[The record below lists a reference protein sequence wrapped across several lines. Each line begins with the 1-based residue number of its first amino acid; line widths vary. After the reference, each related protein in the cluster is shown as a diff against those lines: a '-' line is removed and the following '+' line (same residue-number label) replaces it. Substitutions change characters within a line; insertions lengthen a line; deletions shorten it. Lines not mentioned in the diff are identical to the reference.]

1 MRVRTR
7 HHFTGLAATRRA
19 AAASTRS
26 AGSRAAP
33 SATLTTATLA
43 TATLATAALTVA
55 TLAVGLCV
63 AAPLAA
69 QSVTPAGDAG
79 LGRLLAEI
87 ERLAPNSGGAV
98 GVGAVHIETGR
109 AVWFNEDERFP
120 MASTYK
126 VPIAVQLLSR
136 VDRGEISL
144 ADMVELEPADIHP
157 GSGTISNLFDDPG
170 VALSLRNLLELM
182 LLISDNSATD
192 LTLTAAGGPDAVNA
206 RMAELRVD
214 GLSVDRPTSSLIG
227 DYSGV
232 ETPADGRISLSEFRD
247 LAGNVSPTDREAAR
261 ATFATDPRDTSTPR
275 AMAHL
280 LAMTWAG
287 QALGSMSTEVFKDIM
302 LRVQTGTGRIK
313 GVLPPG
319 TPVGHKTGTIG
330 GTTNDVGYIYL
341 PDGAGHVI
349 TVVFVKDSDRPVP
362 AREATIAQISRAIYD
377 YFLFNPGDAGSGSAA
392 NPGLASAG
400 GSARGDNPR
409 FGVWKLRSDAP
420 RPAINI
426 MTYEPRGDGGMR
438 ITVESTNA
446 RGGESKWSYDTMFDG
461 KFRPVM
467 GRDGVETA
475 VEVVDEFTNRITS
488 RRDGR
493 VTQVIINVLSE
504 DGNRIDNEYRST
516 DANGN
521 ERVSHAVYERIGG

>member
-1 MRVRTR
+1 MRLRTS
-7 HHFTGLAATRRA
+7 LAM
-19 AAASTRS
+19 
-26 AGSRAAP
+26 
-33 SATLTTATLA
+33 ATLA
-43 TATLATAALTVA
+43 AGLLPAIPLT
-55 TLAVGLCV
+55 
-63 AAPLAA
+63 A
-69 QSVTPAGDAG
+69 QSVMPAGDAG

-87 ERLAPNSGGAV
+87 ERLAPNSGGTV
-98 GVGAVHIETGR
+98 GVGAIHLETGR
-109 AVWFNEDERFP
+109 AVWFNEDDRFP

-144 ADMVELEPADIHP
+144 ADMVELEPTDIHP
-157 GSGTISNLFDDPG
+157 GSGTISNLFNDPG
-170 VALSLRNLLELM
+170 VSLSLRNLLELM

-206 RMAELRVD
+206 RMSELGVE
-214 GLSVDRPTSSLIG
+214 GLSVNRPTSVLIG

-232 ETPADGRISLSEFRD
+232 ETPADGRISMVEFRD
-247 LAGNVSPTDREAAR
+247 RAGGVSAPERDAAREA
-261 ATFATDPRDTSTPR
+261 FSTDTRDTSTPR

-287 QALGSMSTEVFKDIM
+287 KALGSKNTEVFKDVM

-319 TPVGHKTGTIG
+319 TQVGHKTGTIG

-341 PDGAGHVI
+341 PDNAGHVI
-349 TVVFVKDSDRPVP
+349 TVVFVKDSERPVP

-377 YFLFNPGDAGSGSAA
+377 YFLFNPGAPADVAA
-392 NPGLASAG
+392 R
-400 GSARGDNPR
+400 RGNPR
-409 FGVWKLRSDAP
+409 YGVWKLRSDAP
-420 RPAINI
+420 PPSLNV
-426 MTYEPRGDGGMR
+426 MTYEPWGDGGMK
-438 ITVESTNA
+438 ITVESTNS

-461 KFRPVM
+461 AFQPVT
-467 GRDGVETA
+467 GREGVETA
-475 VEVVDEFTNRITS
+475 VEVVDQYTNRITS
-488 RRDGR
+488 RRDGQ

-516 DANGN
+516 DADGN
-521 ERVSHAVYERIGG
+521 ERVSHAVYERIGEVQGR

>member
-1 MRVRTR
+1 MRLGTR
-7 HHFTGLAATRRA
+7 LSLARLSTAVLVVGLW
-19 AAASTRS
+19 
-26 AGSRAAP
+26 
-33 SATLTTATLA
+33 SAT
-43 TATLATAALTVA
+43 
-55 TLAVGLCV
+55 
-63 AAPLAA
+63 PLAA
-69 QSVTPAGDAG
+69 QSVTPDGDPG

-87 ERLAPNSGGAV
+87 ERLAPSSGGTV

-157 GSGTISNLFDDPG
+157 GSGTISSLFDDPG

-206 RMAELRVD
+206 RMGELGVE
-214 GLSVDRPTSSLIG
+214 GLSVNRPTSSLIG

-232 ETPADGRISLSEFRD
+232 ETPADGRISMAEFRNRAAD
-247 LAGNVSPTDREAAR
+247 VTADEREAAR
-261 ATFATDPRDTSTPR
+261 EAFSTDARDTSTPR

-287 QALGSMSTEVFKDIM
+287 KALGSKNTEVFKDVM

-341 PDGAGHVI
+341 PDG
-349 TVVFVKDSDRPVP
+349 
-362 AREATIAQISRAIYD
+362 
-377 YFLFNPGDAGSGSAA
+377 PG
-392 NPGLASAG
+392 
-400 GSARGDNPR
+400 
-409 FGVWKLRSDAP
+409 
-420 RPAINI
+420 
-426 MTYEPRGDGGMR
+426 T
-438 ITVESTNA
+438 
-446 RGGESKWSYDTMFDG
+446 
-461 KFRPVM
+461 
-467 GRDGVETA
+467 
-475 VEVVDEFTNRITS
+475 
-488 RRDGR
+488 
-493 VTQVIINVLSE
+493 
-504 DGNRIDNEYRST
+504 
-516 DANGN
+516 
-521 ERVSHAVYERIGG
+521 

>member
-1 MRVRTR
+1 MTR
-7 HHFTGLAATRRA
+7 FTRLAAA
-19 AAASTRS
+19 M
-26 AGSRAAP
+26 
-33 SATLTTATLA
+33 
-43 TATLATAALTVA
+43 
-55 TLAVGLCV
+55 LAVALLP
-63 AAPLAA
+63 ALPLAA
-69 QSVTPAGDAG
+69 QSVTPADDPG

-87 ERLAPNSGGAV
+87 GRLAPSSGGTV

-136 VDRGEISL
+136 VDRGEITL
-144 ADMVELEPADIHP
+144 ADMVELEPGDIHP

-192 LTLTAAGGPDAVNA
+192 LTLTAAGGPGAVNA
-206 RMAELRVD
+206 RMTELRVD
-214 GLSVDRPTSSLIG
+214 GLSVDRPTSVLIG

-232 ETPADGRISLSEFRD
+232 DTPEDGRISLSEFRG
-247 LAGNVSPTDREAAR
+247 LAGDVTATDRAAAR
-261 ATFATDPRDTSTPR
+261 ETFATDPRDTSTPR

-287 QALGSMSTEVFKDIM
+287 KALGSKNTEVFKDIM

-349 TVVFVKDSDRPVP
+349 TVVFVKDSERPVP
-362 AREATIAQISRAIYD
+362 VREAAIAQISRAIYD
-377 YFLFNPGDAGSGSAA
+377 YFLFNPGTPADAAA
-392 NPGLASAG
+392 G
-400 GSARGDNPR
+400 RDNPR
-409 FGVWKLRSDAP
+409 YGVWKLRSDAP
-420 RPAINI
+420 PPSLNV
-426 MTYEPRGDGGMR
+426 MTYEPWEDGGMK

-446 RGGESKWSYDTMFDG
+446 RGGESKWSYETMFDG
-461 KFRPVM
+461 AFHPVT

-504 DGNRIDNEYRST
+504 DGDRIDNEYRST
-516 DANGN
+516 DAEGN

>member
-1 MRVRTR
+1 MRIRTLR
-7 HHFTGLAATRRA
+7 SFTR
-19 AAASTRS
+19 
-26 AGSRAAP
+26 
-33 SATLTTATLA
+33 
-43 TATLATAALTVA
+43 
-55 TLAVGLCV
+55 LAVGTLAIGILV
-63 AAPLAA
+63 ANPVAA
-69 QSVTPAGDAG
+69 QSVTPAGDPG

-87 ERLAPNSGGAV
+87 ERLAPSSGGTV

-136 VDRGEISL
+136 VDRGEITL
-144 ADMVELEPADIHP
+144 ADMIDVEPSDIHP

-170 VALSLRNLLELM
+170 VSLSLRNLLELM

-232 ETPADGRISLSEFRD
+232 ETPADGRISMSEFRER
-247 LAGNVSPTDREAAR
+247 AGEVSAAEREAAQE
-261 ATFATDPRDTSTPR
+261 AFATDPRDTSTPR

-287 QALGSMSTEVFKDIM
+287 KALGSKNTEVFKDIM

-341 PDGAGHVI
+341 PGDAGHVI
-349 TVVFVKDSDRPVP
+349 TVVFVKDSGRPVP

-377 YFLFNPGDAGSGSAA
+377 YFLFNPGDGAGGAAAGADAGSGADAA
-392 NPGLASAG
+392 AGAGDASA
-400 GSARGDNPR
+400 SGDNPR
-409 FGVWKLRSDAP
+409 YGVWRLRSDAP

-426 MTYEPRGDGGMR
+426 MTYEPWGDGGMR

-446 RGGESKWSYDTMFDG
+446 RGRDAKWSYDTMFDG
-461 KFRPVM
+461 EFRPVT

-475 VEVVDEFTNRITS
+475 VEVVDAFTNRITS
-488 RRDGR
+488 RRDGET
-493 VTQVIINVLSE
+493 TQVIINVLSE

-516 DANGN
+516 DADGN
-521 ERVSHAVYERIGG
+521 ERVSHAVYERVADVSGR

>member
-1 MRVRTR
+1 MRLRTR
-7 HHFTGLAATRRA
+7 HYFTGRAATKRA
-19 AAASTRS
+19 TATQAR
-26 AGSRAAP
+26 
-33 SATLTTATLA
+33 ATLTTATLA
-43 TATLATAALTVA
+43 
-55 TLAVGLCV
+55 VGLV
-63 AAPLAA
+63 AAVPLAA
-69 QSVTPAGDAG
+69 QSVTPEGDPG

-87 ERLAPNSGGAV
+87 ERLAPSSGGTV

-136 VDRGEISL
+136 VDRGEITL
-144 ADMVELEPADIHP
+144 ADMVELEPGDIHP

-206 RMAELRVD
+206 RMSELNVD
-214 GLSVDRPTSSLIG
+214 GLSVNRPTSVLIG

-232 ETPADGRISLSEFRD
+232 ETPADGRISMAEFRER
-247 LAGNVSPTDREAAR
+247 AGEVSASEREAAR
-261 ATFATDPRDTSTPR
+261 EAFSTDPQDTSTPR

-287 QALGSMSTEVFKDIM
+287 KALGSKNTEVFKDVM

-341 PDGAGHVI
+341 PDDAGHVI
-349 TVVFVKDSDRPVP
+349 TVVFVKDSERPVP

-377 YFLFNPGDAGSGSAA
+377 YFLFNPGTPADPSADRA
-392 NPGLASAG
+392 NP
-400 GSARGDNPR
+400 RY
-409 FGVWKLRSDAP
+409 GVWKLRSDAP
-420 RPAINI
+420 APALNV
-426 MTYEPRGDGGMR
+426 MTYDPWGDGGMK

-446 RGGESKWSYDTMFDG
+446 RGGEAKWSYETMFDG
-461 KFRPVM
+461 EFRPVT

-475 VEVVDEFTNRITS
+475 VEVVDRYTNRITS

-516 DANGN
+516 DADGN
-521 ERVSHAVYERIGG
+521 ERVSHAVYERIGR

>member
-1 MRVRTR
+1 MRPRTR
-7 HHFTGLAATRRA
+7 PSFTRLAA
-19 AAASTRS
+19 
-26 AGSRAAP
+26 
-33 SATLTTATLA
+33 
-43 TATLATAALTVA
+43 A
-55 TLAVGLCV
+55 TLAVALLP
-63 AAPLAA
+63 ALPLAA
-69 QSVTPAGDAG
+69 QSVTPAGDPG

-87 ERLAPNSGGAV
+87 ERLAPGSGGTV

-144 ADMVELEPADIHP
+144 ADMVELEPGDIHP

-206 RMAELRVD
+206 RMAELRVE
-214 GLSVDRPTSSLIG
+214 GLSVNRPTSVLIG

-232 ETPADGRISLSEFRD
+232 ETPEDGRISLSQFRD
-247 LAGNVSPTDREAAR
+247 RAEGVSASERDAAREA
-261 ATFATDPRDTSTPR
+261 FSTDARDTSTPR

-287 QALGSMSTEVFKDIM
+287 KALGSKNTEVFKDIM

-349 TVVFVKDSDRPVP
+349 TVVFVRDSERPVP

-377 YFLFNPGDAGSGSAA
+377 YFLFNPGAATEAAAQRA
-392 NPGLASAG
+392 NP
-400 GSARGDNPR
+400 RY
-409 FGVWKLRSDAP
+409 GVWKLRSDAP
-420 RPAINI
+420 PPSLNV
-426 MTYEPRGDGGMR
+426 MTYEPWGDGGMK

-461 KFRPVM
+461 EFQPVT
-467 GRDGVETA
+467 GREGVETA

-516 DANGN
+516 DADGN

>member
-1 MRVRTR
+1 M
-7 HHFTGLAATRRA
+7 
-19 AAASTRS
+19 
-26 AGSRAAP
+26 
-33 SATLTTATLA
+33 
-43 TATLATAALTVA
+43 
-55 TLAVGLCV
+55 
-63 AAPLAA
+63 
-69 QSVTPAGDAG
+69 
-79 LGRLLAEI
+79 
-87 ERLAPNSGGAV
+87 

-136 VDRGEISL
+136 VDRGEITL
-144 ADMVELEPADIHP
+144 ADMVELEPGDIHP

-192 LTLTAAGGPDAVNA
+192 LTLTAAGGPGAVNA

-214 GLSVDRPTSSLIG
+214 GLSVDRPTSVLIG

-232 ETPADGRISLSEFRD
+232 DTPEDGRISLSEFRG
-247 LAGNVSPTDREAAR
+247 LAGDVTATDRAAAR
-261 ATFATDPRDTSTPR
+261 ETFATDPRDTSTPR

-287 QALGSMSTEVFKDIM
+287 KALGSKNTEVFKDIM

-349 TVVFVKDSDRPVP
+349 TVVFVKDSERSVP
-362 AREATIAQISRAIYD
+362 AREAAIAQISRAIYD
-377 YFLFNPGDAGSGSAA
+377 YFLFNPGTPADAAA
-392 NPGLASAG
+392 G
-400 GSARGDNPR
+400 RDNPR
-409 FGVWKLRSDAP
+409 FGVWKLRSGAP
-420 RPAINI
+420 PPSLNV
-426 MTYEPRGDGGMR
+426 MTYEPWEDGGMK

-446 RGGESKWSYDTMFDG
+446 RGGESKWSYETMFDG
-461 KFRPVM
+461 AFHPVT

-516 DANGN
+516 DAEGN

>member
-1 MRVRTR
+1 MRLRTS
-7 HHFTGLAATRRA
+7 LAM
-19 AAASTRS
+19 
-26 AGSRAAP
+26 
-33 SATLTTATLA
+33 
-43 TATLATAALTVA
+43 A
-55 TLAVGLCV
+55 TLAVGLLP
-63 AAPLAA
+63 AIPLTA
-69 QSVTPAGDAG
+69 QSVMPAGDAG

-87 ERLAPNSGGAV
+87 ERLAPNSGGTV
-98 GVGAVHIETGR
+98 GVGAIHLETGR
-109 AVWFNEDERFP
+109 AVWFNEDDRFP

-144 ADMVELEPADIHP
+144 ADMVELEPTDIHP

-214 GLSVDRPTSSLIG
+214 GLSVNRPTSVLIG

-232 ETPADGRISLSEFRD
+232 ETPADGRISMAEFRD
-247 LAGNVSPTDREAAR
+247 RAGGVSASERDAAREA
-261 ATFATDPRDTSTPR
+261 FSTDARDTSTPR

-287 QALGSMSTEVFKDIM
+287 KALGSKNTEVFKDIM
-302 LRVQTGTGRIK
+302 LRVQTGAGRIK

-319 TPVGHKTGTIG
+319 TEVGHKTGTIG

-349 TVVFVKDSDRPVP
+349 AVVFVKDSDRPVP
-362 AREATIAQISRAIYD
+362 VREAAIAQISRAIYD
-377 YFLFNPGDAGSGSAA
+377 YFLFNPGAPADVAA
-392 NPGLASAG
+392 
-400 GSARGDNPR
+400 RRDNPR
-409 FGVWKLRSDAP
+409 YGVWKLRSDAP
-420 RPAINI
+420 PPSLNV
-426 MTYEPRGDGGMR
+426 MTYEPWGDGGMK
-438 ITVESTNA
+438 ITVESTNS

-461 KFRPVM
+461 AFQPVT
-467 GRDGVETA
+467 GREGVETA
-475 VEVVDEFTNRITS
+475 VEVVDQYTNRITS
-488 RRDGR
+488 RRDGQ

-516 DANGN
+516 DADGN
-521 ERVSHAVYERIGG
+521 ERVSHAVYERIGEVDGR

>member
-1 MRVRTR
+1 MRPRTR
-7 HHFTGLAATRRA
+7 PSFTRLAA
-19 AAASTRS
+19 
-26 AGSRAAP
+26 
-33 SATLTTATLA
+33 
-43 TATLATAALTVA
+43 A
-55 TLAVGLCV
+55 TLAVALLP
-63 AAPLAA
+63 ALPLAA
-69 QSVTPAGDAG
+69 QSATPAGDPG

-87 ERLAPNSGGAV
+87 ERLAPSSGGTV

-126 VPIAVQLLSR
+126 VPIAVQLLSW

-144 ADMVELEPADIHP
+144 ADMVELEPGDIHP

-206 RMAELRVD
+206 RMAELRVE
-214 GLSVDRPTSSLIG
+214 GLSVNRPTSVLIG

-232 ETPADGRISLSEFRD
+232 ETPEDGRISLSQFRD
-247 LAGNVSPTDREAAR
+247 RAEGVSASERDAAREA
-261 ATFATDPRDTSTPR
+261 FSTDARDTSTPR

-287 QALGSMSTEVFKDIM
+287 KALGSKNTEVFKDIM

-349 TVVFVKDSDRPVP
+349 TVVFVKDSERPVP
-362 AREATIAQISRAIYD
+362 AREGAIAQISRAIYD
-377 YFLFNPGDAGSGSAA
+377 YFLFNPGAPPAAAAQRA
-392 NPGLASAG
+392 NP
-400 GSARGDNPR
+400 RY
-409 FGVWKLRSDAP
+409 GVWKLRSDAP
-420 RPAINI
+420 APSLNV
-426 MTYEPRGDGGMR
+426 MTYEPWGDGGMK

-461 KFRPVM
+461 EFQPVT
-467 GRDGVETA
+467 GREGVETA

-493 VTQVIINVLSE
+493 VTQVIINVLSA

-516 DANGN
+516 DADGN

>member
-1 MRVRTR
+1 MRLRTR
-7 HHFTGLAATRRA
+7 PSLTRFTRLAAA
-19 AAASTRS
+19 M
-26 AGSRAAP
+26 
-33 SATLTTATLA
+33 
-43 TATLATAALTVA
+43 
-55 TLAVGLCV
+55 LAVALLP
-63 AAPLAA
+63 ALPLAA
-69 QSVTPAGDAG
+69 QSVTPADDPG

-87 ERLAPNSGGAV
+87 GRLAPSSGGTV

-136 VDRGEISL
+136 VDRGEITL
-144 ADMVELEPADIHP
+144 ADMVELEPGDIHP

-192 LTLTAAGGPDAVNA
+192 LTLTAAGGPGAVNA
-206 RMAELRVD
+206 RMTELRVD
-214 GLSVDRPTSSLIG
+214 GLSVDRPTSVLIG

-232 ETPADGRISLSEFRD
+232 DTPEDGRISLSEFRG
-247 LAGNVSPTDREAAR
+247 LAGDVTATDRAAAR
-261 ATFATDPRDTSTPR
+261 ETFATDPRDTSTPR

-287 QALGSMSTEVFKDIM
+287 KALGSKNTEVFKDIM

-349 TVVFVKDSDRPVP
+349 TVVFVKDSERPVP
-362 AREATIAQISRAIYD
+362 VREAAIAQISRAIYD
-377 YFLFNPGDAGSGSAA
+377 YFLFNPGTPADAAA
-392 NPGLASAG
+392 G
-400 GSARGDNPR
+400 RDNPR
-409 FGVWKLRSDAP
+409 YGVWKLRSDAP
-420 RPAINI
+420 PPSLNV
-426 MTYEPRGDGGMR
+426 MTYEPWEDGGMK

-446 RGGESKWSYDTMFDG
+446 RGGESKWSYETMFDG
-461 KFRPVM
+461 AFHPVT

-504 DGNRIDNEYRST
+504 DGDRIDNEYRST
-516 DANGN
+516 DAEGN

>member
-1 MRVRTR
+1 MRLGTPRFPATPTAAR
-7 HHFTGLAATRRA
+7 LAAVTM
-19 AAASTRS
+19 
-26 AGSRAAP
+26 
-33 SATLTTATLA
+33 ATVL
-43 TATLATAALTVA
+43 VS
-55 TLAVGLCV
+55 VF
-63 AAPLAA
+63 PLAA
-69 QSVTPAGDAG
+69 QSVTPAGDPG

-87 ERLAPNSGGAV
+87 GRLAPSSGGTV
-98 GVGAVHIETGR
+98 GVGAVHVETGR

-170 VALSLRNLLELM
+170 VTLSLRNLMELM

-232 ETPADGRISLSEFRD
+232 ETPEDGRISMAEFRD
-247 LAGNVSPTDREAAR
+247 RAADVTDGERAAAREA
-261 ATFATDPRDTSTPR
+261 FSTDTRDTSTPR

-287 QALGSMSTEVFKDIM
+287 KALGSKNTEVFKDVM

-349 TVVFVKDSDRPVP
+349 TVVFVKDSERPVP

-377 YFLFNPGDAGSGSAA
+377 YFLFSPGTPADPAASRA
-392 NPGLASAG
+392 NP
-400 GSARGDNPR
+400 RY
-409 FGVWKLRSDAP
+409 GVWKLRSDAP
-420 RPAINI
+420 PPAINV
-426 MTYEPRGDGGMR
+426 MTYEPWGDGGMK
-438 ITVESTNA
+438 ITVESTNG

-461 KFRPVM
+461 AYRPVT

-475 VEVVDEFTNRITS
+475 VEIVDEHTNRITS

-516 DANGN
+516 DTEGN

>member
-1 MRVRTR
+1 MRLRTS
-7 HHFTGLAATRRA
+7 LAM
-19 AAASTRS
+19 
-26 AGSRAAP
+26 
-33 SATLTTATLA
+33 
-43 TATLATAALTVA
+43 A
-55 TLAVGLCV
+55 TLAVGLLPASPV
-63 AAPLAA
+63 AA
-69 QSVTPAGDAG
+69 QSAMPAGDAG

-87 ERLAPNSGGAV
+87 ERLAPNSGGTV
-98 GVGAVHIETGR
+98 GVGAVHVETGR
-109 AVWFNEDERFP
+109 SVWFNEDERFP

-126 VPIAVQLLSR
+126 VPIAVQLLTR

-144 ADMVELEPADIHP
+144 ADMVELESTDIHP

-192 LTLTAAGGPDAVNA
+192 LTLTAAGGPEAVNA
-206 RMAELRVD
+206 RMSELGVE
-214 GLSVDRPTSSLIG
+214 GLTVNRPTSVLIG

-232 ETPADGRISLSEFRD
+232 ETPADGRISMAEFRD
-247 LAGNVSPTDREAAR
+247 RAGGVSAPERDAAREA
-261 ATFATDPRDTSTPR
+261 FSTDARDTSTPR

-287 QALGSMSTEVFKDIM
+287 KALGSKNTEVFKDVM

-319 TPVGHKTGTIG
+319 TQVGHKTGTIG

-341 PDGAGHVI
+341 PDGAGHVL
-349 TVVFVKDSDRPVP
+349 TVVFVKDSGRPVP

-377 YFLFNPGDAGSGSAA
+377 YFLFNPGSPAA
-392 NPGLASAG
+392 ASAQ
-400 GSARGDNPR
+400 RDNPR
-409 FGVWKLRSDAP
+409 YGVWKLRSDAP
-420 RPAINI
+420 PPSLNV
-426 MTYEPRGDGGMR
+426 MTYEPWGDGGMQ
-438 ITVESTNA
+438 ITVESTNS
-446 RGGESKWSYDTMFDG
+446 RGAESKWSYDTMFDG
-461 KFRPVM
+461 AFRPVT
-467 GRDGVETA
+467 GREGVETA
-475 VEVVDEFTNRITS
+475 VEAVDQYTNRITS

-516 DANGN
+516 DADGN
-521 ERVSHAVYERIGG
+521 ERVSHAVYERIGEVDGR

>member
-1 MRVRTR
+1 MRLGTPR
-7 HHFTGLAATRRA
+7 FPAT
-19 AAASTRS
+19 
-26 AGSRAAP
+26 P
-33 SATLTTATLA
+33 
-43 TATLATAALTVA
+43 TAAR
-55 TLAVGLCV
+55 LAVVTMATVLVCV
-63 AAPLAA
+63 FPLAA
-69 QSVTPAGDAG
+69 QSVTPAGDPG

-87 ERLAPNSGGAV
+87 GRLAPSSGGTV
-98 GVGAVHIETGR
+98 GVGAVHVETGR

-136 VDRGEISL
+136 ADRGEISL
-144 ADMVELEPADIHP
+144 ADMVELEPTDIHP

-192 LTLTAAGGPDAVNA
+192 LTLTAAGGPEAVNA
-206 RMAELRVD
+206 RMAELRVE
-214 GLSVDRPTSSLIG
+214 GLSVNRPTSSLIG

-232 ETPADGRISLSEFRD
+232 ETPADGRISMAEFRGRAAD
-247 LAGNVSPTDREAAR
+247 VTDDERTAAREA
-261 ATFATDPRDTSTPR
+261 FSTDMRDTSTPR

-287 QALGSMSTEVFKDIM
+287 KALGSKNTEVFKDVM

-349 TVVFVKDSDRPVP
+349 TVVFVKDSGRPVP

-377 YFLFNPGDAGSGSAA
+377 YFLFNPGTPADPAASRA
-392 NPGLASAG
+392 NPRYGA
-400 GSARGDNPR
+400 
-409 FGVWKLRSDAP
+409 WKLRSDAP
-420 RPAINI
+420 PPAINV
-426 MTYEPRGDGGMR
+426 MTYEPWGDGGMK
-438 ITVESTNA
+438 ITVESTNG

-461 KFRPVM
+461 AYRPVT

-475 VEVVDEFTNRITS
+475 VEIVDAYTNRITS

-516 DANGN
+516 DAEGN

>member
-1 MRVRTR
+1 MRLRTR
-7 HHFTGLAATRRA
+7 PSFTRFTRLAA
-19 AAASTRS
+19 
-26 AGSRAAP
+26 
-33 SATLTTATLA
+33 
-43 TATLATAALTVA
+43 A
-55 TLAVGLCV
+55 TLAVALLP
-63 AAPLAA
+63 ALPLAA
-69 QSVTPAGDAG
+69 QSVSPADDPG

-87 ERLAPNSGGAV
+87 ERLAPGSGGTV

-136 VDRGEISL
+136 VDRGEITL
-144 ADMVELEPADIHP
+144 ADMVELEPGDIHP

-192 LTLTAAGGPDAVNA
+192 LTLTAAGGPGAVNA

-214 GLSVDRPTSSLIG
+214 GLSVDRPTSVLIG

-232 ETPADGRISLSEFRD
+232 ETPGDGRISLSEFRG
-247 LAGNVSPTDREAAR
+247 LAGDVTAADRAAAR
-261 ATFATDPRDTSTPR
+261 ETFATDPRDTSTPR

-287 QALGSMSTEVFKDIM
+287 KALGSKNTEVFKDIM
-302 LRVQTGTGRIK
+302 LRVQTGAGRIK

-349 TVVFVKDSDRPVP
+349 TVVFVKDSERPVP
-362 AREATIAQISRAIYD
+362 VREAAIAQISRAIYD
-377 YFLFNPGDAGSGSAA
+377 YFLFNPGTPADAAA
-392 NPGLASAG
+392 G
-400 GSARGDNPR
+400 RDNPR
-409 FGVWKLRSDAP
+409 YGVWKLRSGAP
-420 RPAINI
+420 PPSLNV
-426 MTYEPRGDGGMR
+426 MTYEPWEDGGMK

-446 RGGESKWSYDTMFDG
+446 RGGESKWSYETMFDG
-461 KFRPVM
+461 AFHPVA

-516 DANGN
+516 DAEGN

>member
-1 MRVRTR
+1 MRLRTR
-7 HHFTGLAATRRA
+7 PSLTRFTRLAA
-19 AAASTRS
+19 
-26 AGSRAAP
+26 
-33 SATLTTATLA
+33 
-43 TATLATAALTVA
+43 A
-55 TLAVGLCV
+55 TLAVALLP
-63 AAPLAA
+63 ALPLAA
-69 QSVTPAGDAG
+69 QSVTPADDPG

-87 ERLAPNSGGAV
+87 ERLAPGSGGTV

-136 VDRGEISL
+136 VDRGEITL
-144 ADMVELEPADIHP
+144 ADMVELEPGDIHP

-192 LTLTAAGGPDAVNA
+192 LTLTAAGGPGAVNA

-214 GLSVDRPTSSLIG
+214 GLSVDRPTSVLIG

-232 ETPADGRISLSEFRD
+232 DTPEDGRISLSEFRD
-247 LAGNVSPTDREAAR
+247 FAGNVTATDRAAAR
-261 ATFATDPRDTSTPR
+261 ETFATDPRDTSTPR

-287 QALGSMSTEVFKDIM
+287 KALGSKNTEVFKDIM

-349 TVVFVKDSDRPVP
+349 TVVFVKDSERPVP
-362 AREATIAQISRAIYD
+362 VREAAIAQISRAIYD
-377 YFLFNPGDAGSGSAA
+377 YFLFNPGTPADAAA
-392 NPGLASAG
+392 G
-400 GSARGDNPR
+400 RDNPR
-409 FGVWKLRSDAP
+409 YGVWKLRSDAP
-420 RPAINI
+420 RPSLNV
-426 MTYEPRGDGGMR
+426 MTYEPWEDGGMK

-446 RGGESKWSYDTMFDG
+446 RGGESKWSYETMFDG
-461 KFRPVM
+461 AFHPVT

-516 DANGN
+516 DADGN

>member
-1 MRVRTR
+1 MRLRTR
-7 HHFTGLAATRRA
+7 RSLTRFTRLAA
-19 AAASTRS
+19 
-26 AGSRAAP
+26 
-33 SATLTTATLA
+33 
-43 TATLATAALTVA
+43 A
-55 TLAVGLCV
+55 TLAVALLP
-63 AAPLAA
+63 ALPLAA
-69 QSVTPAGDAG
+69 QSVTPADDPG

-87 ERLAPNSGGAV
+87 ERLAPGSGGTV

-136 VDRGEISL
+136 VDRGEITL
-144 ADMVELEPADIHP
+144 ADMVELEPGDIHP

-192 LTLTAAGGPDAVNA
+192 LTLTAAGGPGAVNA

-214 GLSVDRPTSSLIG
+214 GLSVDRPTSVLIG

-232 ETPADGRISLSEFRD
+232 DTPEDGRISLSEFRG
-247 LAGNVSPTDREAAR
+247 LAGDVTATDRAAAR
-261 ATFATDPRDTSTPR
+261 ETFATDPRDTSTPR

-287 QALGSMSTEVFKDIM
+287 KALGSKNTEVFKDIM

-349 TVVFVKDSDRPVP
+349 TVVFVKDSERPVP
-362 AREATIAQISRAIYD
+362 VREAAIAQISRAIYD
-377 YFLFNPGDAGSGSAA
+377 YFLFNPGTPADAAA
-392 NPGLASAG
+392 G
-400 GSARGDNPR
+400 RDNPR
-409 FGVWKLRSDAP
+409 YGVWKLRSDAP
-420 RPAINI
+420 PPSLNV
-426 MTYEPRGDGGMR
+426 MTYEPWEDGGMK

-446 RGGESKWSYDTMFDG
+446 RGGESKWSYETMFDG
-461 KFRPVM
+461 AFHPVT

-516 DANGN
+516 DAQGN

>member
-1 MRVRTR
+1 MRLRTR
-7 HHFTGLAATRRA
+7 PSLTRFTRLAA
-19 AAASTRS
+19 
-26 AGSRAAP
+26 
-33 SATLTTATLA
+33 
-43 TATLATAALTVA
+43 A
-55 TLAVGLCV
+55 TLAVALLP
-63 AAPLAA
+63 ALPLAA
-69 QSVTPAGDAG
+69 QSVTPADDPG

-87 ERLAPNSGGAV
+87 ERLAPGSGGTV

-136 VDRGEISL
+136 VDRGEITL
-144 ADMVELEPADIHP
+144 ADMVELEPGDIHP

-192 LTLTAAGGPDAVNA
+192 LTLTAAGGPGAVNA
-206 RMAELRVD
+206 RMAELRID
-214 GLSVDRPTSSLIG
+214 GLSVDRPTSVLIG

-232 ETPADGRISLSEFRD
+232 DTPEDGRISLSEFRG
-247 LAGNVSPTDREAAR
+247 LAGDVTATDRAAAR
-261 ATFATDPRDTSTPR
+261 ETFATDPRDTSTPR

-287 QALGSMSTEVFKDIM
+287 KALGSKNTEVFKDIM

-349 TVVFVKDSDRPVP
+349 TVVFVKDSERPVP
-362 AREATIAQISRAIYD
+362 VREAAIAQISRAIYD
-377 YFLFNPGDAGSGSAA
+377 YFLFNPGTPADAAA
-392 NPGLASAG
+392 G
-400 GSARGDNPR
+400 RDNPR
-409 FGVWKLRSDAP
+409 YGVWKLRSDAP
-420 RPAINI
+420 PPSLNV
-426 MTYEPRGDGGMR
+426 MTYEPWEDGGMK

-446 RGGESKWSYDTMFDG
+446 RGGESKWSYETMFDG
-461 KFRPVM
+461 AFHPVT

-516 DANGN
+516 DAEGN

>member
-1 MRVRTR
+1 MRLRTS
-7 HHFTGLAATRRA
+7 LA
-19 AAASTRS
+19 
-26 AGSRAAP
+26 
-33 SATLTTATLA
+33 L
-43 TATLATAALTVA
+43 A
-55 TLAVGLCV
+55 TLAVGLLSALPV
-63 AAPLAA
+63 TA
-69 QSVTPAGDAG
+69 QSVMPAGDAG

-87 ERLAPNSGGAV
+87 ERLAPNSGGTV
-98 GVGAVHIETGR
+98 GVGAVHLETGR

-120 MASTYK
+120 MASSYK

-136 VDRGEISL
+136 VDRGEITL
-144 ADMVELEPADIHP
+144 ADMVELEPTDIHP
-157 GSGTISNLFDDPG
+157 GSGTISNLFNDPG
-170 VALSLRNLLELM
+170 VSLSLRNLLELM

-192 LTLTAAGGPDAVNA
+192 LTLTTAGGPDAVNA

-214 GLSVDRPTSSLIG
+214 GLSVNRPTSVLIG

-232 ETPADGRISLSEFRD
+232 ETPADGRISMAEFRD
-247 LAGNVSPTDREAAR
+247 RAGGVSASERDAAREA
-261 ATFATDPRDTSTPR
+261 FSTDARDTSTPR

-287 QALGSMSTEVFKDIM
+287 KALGSKNTEVFKDIM

-319 TPVGHKTGTIG
+319 TQVGHKTGTIG

-341 PDGAGHVI
+341 PDNAGHVI
-349 TVVFVKDSDRPVP
+349 TVVFVKDSERPVP

-377 YFLFNPGDAGSGSAA
+377 YFLFNPGAPADVAA
-392 NPGLASAG
+392 
-400 GSARGDNPR
+400 RRDNPR
-409 FGVWKLRSDAP
+409 YGVWKLRSDAP
-420 RPAINI
+420 PPSLNV
-426 MTYEPRGDGGMR
+426 MTYEPWGDGGMK
-438 ITVESTNA
+438 ITVESTNS

-461 KFRPVM
+461 AFQPVT
-467 GRDGVETA
+467 GREGVETA

-488 RRDGR
+488 RRDGQ

-516 DANGN
+516 DADGN
-521 ERVSHAVYERIGG
+521 ERVSHAVYERIGEVDGG